1 MTLALSFLPLL
12 ALLVILTGLAALPV
26 LGALTALSIALLR
39 HGPEAPLPPVVLFS
53 LLVALLVSIGPVW
66 WLARYADERGSAR
79 LVGATALSLAL
90 LAAASLSLPP
100 AEMLLSPAIDAVPF
114 PPIDAA
120 VVTVALSVILVGLA
134 TCALRSG
141 ARHQLAGLLTA
152 CEGLLLAASNVRAS
166 YAGWLVGVC
175 VMLLAGAGVWLVRRL
190 SLLRPGQ
197 DGRSEGGPDRVRD
210 AVGSDAAEDRPP
222 C

>member
-1 MTLALSFLPLL
+1 
-12 ALLVILTGLAALPV
+12 
-26 LGALTALSIALLR
+26 
-39 HGPEAPLPPVVLFS
+39 
-53 LLVALLVSIGPVW
+53 
-66 WLARYADERGSAR
+66 
-79 LVGATALSLAL
+79 
-90 LAAASLSLPP
+90 
-100 AEMLLSPAIDAVPF
+100 
-114 PPIDAA
+114 
-120 VVTVALSVILVGLA
+120 VTVALSVILIGLA

-141 ARHQLAGLLTA
+141 VRHQLAGLLTA

-197 DGRSEGGPDRVRD
+197 EGGADRVRD